1 MLNLAFNK
9 NKAMKKLIVFLA
21 LIICLCWVSFG
32 QNSKAIDHDQELNIF
47 LDCIFCDMNYFKENL
62 IIVNYVREPALSDLQ
77 IQITTMNTGSGGNQ
91 YNLIFIGR
99 KRFIN
104 LNDTIVFSIPPDY
117 TNDEI
122 RSVMLDK
129 IKLGI
134 VPYLM
139 KTAYAENLILTI
151 DDAEI
156 NTMENKD
163 PWKSWI
169 FELDGSGYLF
179 HEKLSKSYMLDGR
192 LYVGKITSKI
202 KIESNNYVNYN
213 ESHFILPLTD
223 TVFHLNTFQQGF
235 SSSNLFVR
243 SWGDHFGIGG
253 TASFRKSEVSN
264 LDFQMKFGPAI
275 EYNVFKYAEA
285 SHKQLRLLYTFGYEH
300 SNYNEI
306 TIFDKTN
313 DYLYTHS
320 LSVLFMYI
328 KSWGYFNWSLLGSS
342 YLHDFSK
349 FSLGTNGLA
358 SVRITNG
365 LSFNM
370 GFSLY
375 MFRDRIDLRKGNASL
390 EEILT
395 YQREMESNYNYTINF
410 GLTFRFG
417 SKFNNAVN
425 PRFDR

>member
-1 MLNLAFNK
+1 V
-9 NKAMKKLIVFLA
+9 KKLIVLLSLF
-21 LIICLCWVSFG
+21 ISFCRIPISSG
-32 QNSKAIDHDQELNIF
+32 QNSAAQGLNQELNIY
-47 LDCIFCDMNYFKENL
+47 LDCILCDMNYVKENL
-62 IIVNYVREPALSDLQ
+62 TIVNYVREPALSDLQ
-77 IQITTMNTGSGGNQ
+77 IQITTLNTGSGGEQ
-91 YNLIFIGR
+91 YNMIFIGR

-104 LNDTIVFSIPPDY
+104 LNDTLVFSIPPDY

-122 RSVMLDK
+122 RSIMVDK
-129 IKLGI
+129 IKLGM

-139 KTAYAENLILTI
+139 KTAYAENLTLTI
-151 DDAEI
+151 NDAE
-156 NTMENKD
+156 NSTRENKD

-179 HEKLSKSYMLDGR
+179 HEKFNKNYTLNGR
-192 LYVGKITSKI
+192 LYAGKITPKI
-202 KIESNNYVNYN
+202 KIESNNYINYI

-223 TVFHLNTFQQGF
+223 TVIHLNTYQQGF

-243 SWGDHFGIGG
+243 SCGDHFGIGG
-253 TASFRKSEVSN
+253 TASFRKSKVSN

-275 EYNVFKYAEA
+275 EYNVFKYEDA
-285 SHKQLRLLYTFGYEH
+285 SHKQLRFLYTLGYEH

-306 TIFDKTN
+306 TIFNKTN

-328 KSWGYFNWSLLGSS
+328 KPWGYFNCSLLGSS

-370 GFSLY
+370 GFGLY
-375 MFRDRIDLRKGNASL
+375 MFRDRIDLRMGNASL

-395 YQREMESNYNYTINF
+395 YQREMESNYNYTVNF
-410 GLTFRFG
+410 GITFRFG

-425 PRFDR
+425 PRFER